1 VTFGILSLRL
11 FSNVIRIEPSRE
23 LRTKTKVVC
32 HAISST
38 KGSELTHHIF
48 IGKQLA
54 ATGGKKDF
62 LCLRELE

>member
-11 FSNVIRIEPSRE
+11 FVIRIEPSRG
-23 LRTKTKVVC
+23 LRKTKVVC